1 MGNALLIQFPDVRF
15 ERTLIPFIS
24 TVEQA
29 REVVVQLDA
38 VMAGPVTPLVFTTAA
53 VDEVRE
59 ELLKTKAPI
68 IDFFG
73 LHMRRVEEQLGVRGL
88 REARRLHGVGDVR
101 RYNSRMAA
109 IEFAIEHD
117 DGLSPRGLDR
127 ADVVLLAPSRCG
139 KTPTAMY
146 LALQHGLFVANY
158 PLVDED
164 LETTDLP
171 HPVRDLA
178 DRCFGLTTTV
188 SRLSRVRQE
197 RRPDSRYASRSS
209 AASSCAE
216 RWRST
221 TGTILPTVDT
231 SAASVEEIATVVIQ
245 TLARQRRS
253 SGERPAVRPRP
264 PARKDHPTM
273 STDTAPEVPAGST
286 AGGTAERPTTSGGSP
301 SWDSATWRW
310 SAART
315 PRWAR

>member
-1 MGNALLIQFPDVRF
+1 VVTGQPFDQADPSLADQPVVPVFFLSDSTGISAETMGNSLLIQFPDLRF

-24 TVEQA
+24 TVEMA
-29 REVVVQLDA
+29 REVVAQLDEA
-38 VMAGPVTPLVFTTAA
+38 MGGPVPPLVFTTAA

-59 ELLKTKAPI
+59 ELLRTKAPV

-73 LHMRRVEEQLGVRGL
+73 MHMSRVEEQLGARGL
-88 REARRLHGVGDVR
+88 HEARRLHGVGDVR
-101 RYNSRMAA
+101 RYNNRMAA

-117 DGLSPRGLDR
+117 DGLSPRGLDK

-171 HPVRDLA
+171 RPVRGIA
-178 DRCFGLTTTV
+178 ERCFGLTTTV
-188 SRLSRVRQE
+188 TRLSRVRQE
-197 RRPDSRYASRSS
+197 RRPDSRYASEEQCRYELRQ
-209 AASSCAE
+209 ATAMYD
-216 RWRST
+216 T
-221 TGTILPTVDT
+221 HDLPTVDT

-253 SGERPAVRPRP
+253 SPRP
-264 PARKDHPTM
+264 Q
-273 STDTAPEVPAGST
+273 
-286 AGGTAERPTTSGGSP
+286 SGHDLRRG
-301 SWDSATWRW
+301 
-310 SAART
+310 RT
-315 PRWAR
+315 

>member
-1 MGNALLIQFPDVRF
+1 VFFLSDSTGISAETMGNALLIQFPDVRF

-29 REVVVQLDA
+29 REVVAQVDQA
-38 VMAGPVTPLVFTTAA
+38 MEGPVAPLVFTTAA

-73 LHMRRVEEQLGVRGL
+73 IHMKRVEEQLGARGL

-171 HPVRDLA
+171 RPVKDLA

-188 SRLSRVRQE
+188 ARLSRVRQE
-197 RRPDSRYASRSS
+197 RRPDSRYASEDQCRFELRR
-209 AASSCAE
+209 ATAIYD
-216 RWRST
+216 RHQ
-221 TGTILPTVDT
+221 LPTVDT
-231 SAASVEEIATVVIQ
+231 SAASVEEIAAVVIQ

-253 SGERPAVRPRP
+253 SGDRP
-264 PARKDHPTM
+264 P
-273 STDTAPEVPAGST
+273 
-286 AGGTAERPTTSGGSP
+286 SGHDLPRG
-301 SWDSATWRW
+301 
-310 SAART
+310 RT
-315 PRWAR
+315 PR

>member
-1 MGNALLIQFPDVRF
+1 LTDQLPPRAPDGVVPVFFLSDSTGISAETMGNALLIQFPDVSF

-24 TVEQA
+24 TVEMA
-29 REVVVQLDA
+29 REVVAQLDA
-38 VMAGPVTPLVFTTAA
+38 AMEGPVTPLVFTTAA

-59 ELLKTKAPI
+59 ELLKTRAPI

-73 LHMRRVEEQLGVRGL
+73 IHMKRVEEQLGARGL

-171 HPVRDLA
+171 RPVKDLR

-197 RRPDSRYASRSS
+197 RRPDSRYASEEQCRYELRR
-209 AASSCAE
+209 ATAMYE
-216 RWRST
+216 T
-221 TGTILPTVDT
+221 HHLPTVDT
-231 SAASVEEIATVVIQ
+231 SAASVEEIAAVVIQ

-253 SGERPAVRPRP
+253 SGDRPQTGHDLRR
-264 PARKDHPTM
+264 
-273 STDTAPEVPAGST
+273 G
-286 AGGTAERPTTSGGSP
+286 
-301 SWDSATWRW
+301 
-310 SAART
+310 RT
-315 PRWAR
+315 PRA

>member
-1 MGNALLIQFPDVRF
+1 MASERDVHAEPSPADDVVVPVFFLSDSTGISAETMGNALLIQFPDLFF

-24 TVEQA
+24 TVEMA
-29 REVVVQLDA
+29 REVVAQLDEA
-38 VMAGPVTPLVFTTAA
+38 MEGPVAPLVFSTAA

-59 ELLKTKAPI
+59 ELMRAKAPI

-73 LHMRRVEEQLGVRGL
+73 IHMSRVEEQLGARGL
-88 REARRLHGVGDVR
+88 HEARRLHGVGDVR

-127 ADVVLLAPSRCG
+127 ADVVLLGPSRCG

-171 HPVRDLA
+171 APVRDLA

-188 SRLSRVRQE
+188 ARLSRVRQE
-197 RRPDSRYASRSS
+197 RRPDSRYASEEQCRYELRR
-209 AASSCAE
+209 ATAMYD
-216 RWRST
+216 RHR
-221 TGTILPTVDT
+221 LPTVDT
-231 SAASVEEIATVVIQ
+231 SSASVEEIAAVVIQ
-245 TLARQRRS
+245 TLARQRRGS
-253 SGERPAVRPRP
+253 ARPQSGHDLRR
-264 PARKDHPTM
+264 
-273 STDTAPEVPAGST
+273 G
-286 AGGTAERPTTSGGSP
+286 
-301 SWDSATWRW
+301 
-310 SAART
+310 RT
-315 PRWAR
+315 PRS

>member
-1 MGNALLIQFPDVRF
+1 MNGYAAPADPDRPPAGAIPVFFLSDSTGISAETMGNALLIQFPDLHF

-24 TVEQA
+24 TVAEA
-29 REVVVQLDA
+29 REVVAQLDA
-38 VMAGPVTPLVFTTAA
+38 AMDGPITPLCFTTAA

-59 ELLKTKAPI
+59 ELLRTKAPI

-73 LHMRRVEEQLGVRGL
+73 IHMSRVEEQLGARGL
-88 REARRLHGVGDVR
+88 HEARRLHGLGDVR

-171 HPVRDLA
+171 RPVRDLA

-188 SRLSRVRQE
+188 ARLTRVRQE
-197 RRPDSRYASRSS
+197 RRPDSRYASEEQCRFELRR
-209 AASSCAE
+209 ATAIYD
-216 RWRST
+216 RYR
-221 TGTILPTVDT
+221 LPTVDT
-231 SAASVEEIATVVIQ
+231 SAASVEEIAAVVMQ
-245 TLARQRRS
+245 TLARHRRS
-253 SGERPAVRPRP
+253 SERRQSGHDLR
-264 PARKDHPTM
+264 RGR
-273 STDTAPEVPAGST
+273 TDRS
-286 AGGTAERPTTSGGSP
+286 
-301 SWDSATWRW
+301 
-310 SAART
+310 
-315 PRWAR
+315 

>member
-1 MGNALLIQFPDVRF
+1 VTGPPPASVPDRDPDDVVPVFFLSDSTGISAETMGNALLIQFPDLHF

-24 TVEQA
+24 SVEEA
-29 REVVVQLDA
+29 REVVAQLDA
-38 VMAGPVTPLVFTTAA
+38 AMEGPVTPLVFSTAA

-59 ELLKTKAPI
+59 ELNKSKAPI

-73 LHMRRVEEQLGVRGL
+73 IHMSRVEEQLGARGL
-88 REARRLHGVGDVR
+88 REARRLQGVGDVR

-146 LALQHGLFVANY
+146 LALQHGMFVANY

-171 HPVRDLA
+171 RPVQDLA

-197 RRPDSRYASRSS
+197 RRPDSRYASEEQCRYELRRATAIYETHS
-209 AASSCAE
+209 
-216 RWRST
+216 
-221 TGTILPTVDT
+221 LPTVDT

-245 TLARQRRS
+245 TLARQRRGS
-253 SGERPAVRPRP
+253 VNRAQSGHDLPRG
-264 PARKDHPTM
+264 R
-273 STDTAPEVPAGST
+273 
-286 AGGTAERPTTSGGSP
+286 TTRS
-301 SWDSATWRW
+301 
-310 SAART
+310 
-315 PRWAR
+315 

>member
-1 MGNALLIQFPDVRF
+1 LTDAPPSADPGLPPDDVVPVFFLSDSTGISAETMGNALLIQFPDLRF

-24 TVEQA
+24 TIEQA
-29 REVVVQLDA
+29 REVVAQLDEA
-38 VMAGPVTPLVFTTAA
+38 MAGPVTPLVFSTAA

-59 ELLKTKAPI
+59 ELLKTRAPV

-73 LHMRRVEEQLGVRGL
+73 IHMGRVEAQLGARGL
-88 REARRLHGVGDVR
+88 HEARRLHGVGDIR
-101 RYNSRMAA
+101 RYNNRMAA

-171 HPVRDLA
+171 GPVRGLR

-188 SRLSRVRQE
+188 ARLSRVRQE
-197 RRPDSRYASRSS
+197 RRPDSRYASEEQCRFELRR
-209 AASSCAE
+209 ATAMYD
-216 RWRST
+216 RHH
-221 TGTILPTVDT
+221 LPTVDT
-231 SAASVEEIATVVIQ
+231 SAASVEEIAAVVIQ
-245 TLARQRRS
+245 TLTRQRRGS
-253 SGERPAVRPRP
+253 EPPPSGHDLRRGRTTRP
-264 PARKDHPTM
+264 
-273 STDTAPEVPAGST
+273 
-286 AGGTAERPTTSGGSP
+286 
-301 SWDSATWRW
+301 
-310 SAART
+310 
-315 PRWAR
+315 

>member
-1 MGNALLIQFPDVRF
+1 MGNALLIQFPDVSF

-24 TVEQA
+24 TIEQA
-29 REVVVQLDA
+29 REVVSQLNEA
-38 VMAGPVTPLVFTTAA
+38 MAGPVIPLVFSTAA

-59 ELLKTKAPI
+59 ALLKTRAPV

-73 LHMRRVEEQLGVRGL
+73 IHMSRVEAQLGARGL
-88 REARRLHGVGDVR
+88 HEARRLHGVGDIR
-101 RYNSRMAA
+101 RYNNRMAA

-127 ADVVLLAPSRCG
+127 AEVVLLAPSRCG

-171 HPVRDLA
+171 RPVRQLR

-188 SRLSRVRQE
+188 SRLSRVRQA
-197 RRPDSRYASRSS
+197 RRPDSRYASGAQCRVELRR
-209 AASSCAE
+209 ATAMYE
-216 RWRST
+216 PHH
-221 TGTILPTVDT
+221 LPTVDT
-231 SAASVEEIATVVIQ
+231 SAASVEEIAAVVIQ

-253 SGERPAVRPRP
+253 SGTDPQRGRNPR
-264 PARKDHPTM
+264 T
-273 STDTAPEVPAGST
+273 
-286 AGGTAERPTTSGGSP
+286 
-301 SWDSATWRW
+301 
-310 SAART
+310 
-315 PRWAR
+315 

>member
-1 MGNALLIQFPDVRF
+1 VSDPAGARVEDGVVPVFFLSDSTGISAETMGNALLIQFPDLHF

-24 TVEQA
+24 TVEMA
-29 REVVVQLDA
+29 REVVAQLDE
-38 VMAGPVTPLVFTTAA
+38 VMDGPVAPLVFSTAA

-59 ELLKTKAPI
+59 ELLRTKAPI

-73 LHMRRVEEQLGVRGL
+73 IHMSRVEGQLGARGL
-88 REARRLHGVGDVR
+88 HEARRLHGVGDIR

-171 HPVRDLA
+171 RPVADLA

-188 SRLSRVRQE
+188 ARLSRVRQE
-197 RRPDSRYASRSS
+197 RRPDSRYASEEQCRFELRR
-209 AASSCAE
+209 ATAMYD
-216 RWRST
+216 RHH
-221 TGTILPTVDT
+221 LPTVDT
-231 SAASVEEIATVVIQ
+231 SAASVEEIAAVVIQ
-245 TLARQRRS
+245 TLARQRR
-253 SGERPAVRPRP
+253 RPGDRP
-264 PARKDHPTM
+264 P
-273 STDTAPEVPAGST
+273 SGQ
-286 AGGTAERPTTSGGSP
+286 RPSGHDLPRG
-301 SWDSATWRW
+301 
-310 SAART
+310 RT
-315 PRWAR
+315 PRS

>member
-1 MGNALLIQFPDVRF
+1 VNGNATPSGPDGSADGVIPVFFLSDSTGISAETMGNALLIQFPDLRF

-29 REVVVQLDA
+29 REVVSQLDA
-38 VMAGPVTPLVFTTAA
+38 AMDGPVTPLCFTTAA

-59 ELLKTKAPI
+59 ELLRTKAPI

-73 LHMRRVEEQLGVRGL
+73 IHMSWVEEQLGARGL
-88 REARRLHGVGDVR
+88 HEARRLHGVGDVR

-171 HPVRDLA
+171 LPVRDLA

-188 SRLSRVRQE
+188 VRLSRVRQE
-197 RRPDSRYASRSS
+197 RRPDSRYASEEQCRFELRR
-209 AASSCAE
+209 ATAMYD
-216 RWRST
+216 RHQ
-221 TGTILPTVDT
+221 LPTVDT

-253 SGERPAVRPRP
+253 SGGRRETGHDLPR
-264 PARKDHPTM
+264 
-273 STDTAPEVPAGST
+273 G
-286 AGGTAERPTTSGGSP
+286 
-301 SWDSATWRW
+301 
-310 SAART
+310 RT
-315 PRWAR
+315 NRS

>member
-1 MGNALLIQFPDVRF
+1 VPGCPLSDVPATSSSGDDPTDVVPVFFLSDSTGISAETMGNALLIQFPDLRF

-29 REVVVQLDA
+29 REVVAQLDEA
-38 VMAGPVTPLVFTTAA
+38 MTGPVPPLVFSTAA

-59 ELLKTKAPI
+59 ELLKTRAPI

-73 LHMRRVEEQLGVRGL
+73 IHMGRVEAQLGARGL
-88 REARRLHGVGDVR
+88 HEARRLHGVGDIR
-101 RYNSRMAA
+101 RYNNRMAA

-171 HPVRDLA
+171 RPVRELA

-188 SRLSRVRQE
+188 ARLSRVRQE
-197 RRPDSRYASRSS
+197 RRPDSRYASEEQCRFELRR
-209 AASSCAE
+209 ATAMYD
-216 RWRST
+216 RHH
-221 TGTILPTVDT
+221 LPTVDT
-231 SAASVEEIATVVIQ
+231 SAASVEEIAAVVIQ
-245 TLARQRRS
+245 TLARQRRAS
-253 SGERPAVRPRP
+253 DRP
-264 PARKDHPTM
+264 P
-273 STDTAPEVPAGST
+273 
-286 AGGTAERPTTSGGSP
+286 SGHDLRRG
-301 SWDSATWRW
+301 
-310 SAART
+310 RT
-315 PRWAR
+315 PRP

>member
-1 MGNALLIQFPDVRF
+1 VPWCPLSDPLTATGPDHSTDGVVPVFFLSDSTGISAETMGNALLIQFPDVHF

-29 REVVVQLDA
+29 REVVAQLDA
-38 VMAGPVTPLVFTTAA
+38 AMDGPVRPLVFTTAA

-73 LHMRRVEEQLGVRGL
+73 IHMSRVEEQLGARGL

-171 HPVRDLA
+171 RPVKDLGN
-178 DRCFGLTTTV
+178 RCFGLTTTV
-188 SRLSRVRQE
+188 ARLSRVRQE
-197 RRPDSRYASRSS
+197 RRPDSRYASEEQCRFELRR
-209 AASSCAE
+209 ATAMYD
-216 RWRST
+216 RHH
-221 TGTILPTVDT
+221 LPTVDT
-231 SAASVEEIATVVIQ
+231 SAASVEEIAAVVIQ

-253 SGERPAVRPRP
+253 SDRPQSGHDLRRG
-264 PARKDHPTM
+264 R
-273 STDTAPEVPAGST
+273 
-286 AGGTAERPTTSGGSP
+286 TTRS
-301 SWDSATWRW
+301 
-310 SAART
+310 
-315 PRWAR
+315 

>member
-1 MGNALLIQFPDVRF
+1 
-15 ERTLIPFIS
+15 
-24 TVEQA
+24 
-29 REVVVQLDA
+29 
-38 VMAGPVTPLVFTTAA
+38 MAGPVPPLVFTTAA

-73 LHMRRVEEQLGVRGL
+73 IHMSRVEEQLGARGL

-101 RYNSRMAA
+101 RYNARMAA

-164 LETTDLP
+164 LESIDLP
-171 HPVRDLA
+171 RPVRDLA

-188 SRLSRVRQE
+188 ARLSRVRQE
-197 RRPDSRYASRSS
+197 RRPDSRYASEEQCRFELRR
-209 AASSCAE
+209 ATAIYD
-216 RWRST
+216 RHH
-221 TGTILPTVDT
+221 LPTVDT

-253 SGERPAVRPRP
+253 SGAP
-264 PARKDHPTM
+264 P
-273 STDTAPEVPAGST
+273 
-286 AGGTAERPTTSGGSP
+286 TSGHDLRRG
-301 SWDSATWRW
+301 
-310 SAART
+310 RT
-315 PRWAR
+315 TRS

>member
-1 MGNALLIQFPDVRF
+1 MTGEPHGQADPSGAGHEVVPVFFLSDSTGISAETMGNALLIQFPDLLF

-24 TVEQA
+24 TVEMA
-29 REVVVQLDA
+29 REVVTQLDEA
-38 VMAGPVTPLVFTTAA
+38 MDGPVAPLVFSTAA

-59 ELLKTKAPI
+59 ELLRTRAPI

-73 LHMRRVEEQLGVRGL
+73 IHMSRVEEQLGARGL
-88 REARRLHGVGDVR
+88 HEARRLHGVGDIR

-171 HPVRDLA
+171 GPVRDLR

-188 SRLSRVRQE
+188 TRLSRVRQE
-197 RRPDSRYASRSS
+197 RRPDSRYASEEQCRFELRRATAIYETHS
-209 AASSCAE
+209 
-216 RWRST
+216 
-221 TGTILPTVDT
+221 LPTVDT
-231 SAASVEEIATVVIQ
+231 SAASVEEIAAVVIQ
-245 TLARQRRS
+245 TLTRQR
-253 SGERPAVRPRP
+253 SGSGA
-264 PARKDHPTM
+264 HPQFGH
-273 STDTAPEVPAGST
+273 DLRRG
-286 AGGTAERPTTSGGSP
+286 RTT
-301 SWDSATWRW
+301 
-310 SAART
+310 
-315 PRWAR
+315 

>member
-1 MGNALLIQFPDVRF
+1 LSAPTAPFAPDGSAKGVIPVFFLSDSTGISAETMGNALLIQFPDLQF

-24 TVEQA
+24 TVDQA
-29 REVVVQLDA
+29 REVVAQLDA
-38 VMAGPVTPLVFTTAA
+38 AMDGPVTPLCFTTAA

-59 ELLKTKAPI
+59 ELLRTKAPI

-73 LHMRRVEEQLGVRGL
+73 IHMSRIEEQLGARGL
-88 REARRLHGVGDVR
+88 HEARRLHGVGDVR

-127 ADVVLLAPSRCG
+127 ADVVLVAPSRCG

-146 LALQHGLFVANY
+146 LALQHGMFVANY

-171 HPVRDLA
+171 RPVRHLA

-188 SRLSRVRQE
+188 ARLSRVRQE
-197 RRPDSRYASRSS
+197 RRPDSRYASEEQCRFELRG
-209 AASSCAE
+209 ATAMYD
-216 RWRST
+216 RHQ
-221 TGTILPTVDT
+221 LPTVDT
-231 SAASVEEIATVVIQ
+231 SASSVEEIAAVVIQ

-253 SGERPAVRPRP
+253 SERPRSGHDVPR
-264 PARKDHPTM
+264 
-273 STDTAPEVPAGST
+273 G
-286 AGGTAERPTTSGGSP
+286 
-301 SWDSATWRW
+301 
-310 SAART
+310 RT
-315 PRWAR
+315 NRS